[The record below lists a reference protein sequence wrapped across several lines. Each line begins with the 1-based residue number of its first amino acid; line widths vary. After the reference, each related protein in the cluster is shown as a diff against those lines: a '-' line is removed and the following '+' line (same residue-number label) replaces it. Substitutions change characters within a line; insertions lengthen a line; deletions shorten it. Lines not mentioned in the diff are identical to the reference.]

1 MADSEWDTKPS
12 DRRQWQEK
20 PLRPTIQRQWNTSD
34 IEEFRIALVAS
45 YHCLDSDIT
54 TKFKKIVNKYPPNY
68 NEVYADGIREINRL
82 IEEDPSLITSKN
94 KMMQRLEESI
104 TNMKQ
109 AEEEAK
115 KEMENFLILK
125 YKQKRVEADQP
136 IIKTVYTCKVPIPE
150 KIKNQARARNTNL
163 LSITGK

>member
-1 MADSEWDTKPS
+1 MSDSEWDTKPS

-20 PLRPTIQRQWNTSD
+20 PLKPTIQRNWSKTD
-34 IEEFRIALVAS
+34 IEEFRVALVAS

-68 NEVYADGIREINRL
+68 NEIYANGIREIL
-82 IEEDPSLITSKN
+82 QAIENDPSLASTKH
-94 KMMQRLEESI
+94 KMMEQLEENI
-104 TNMKQ
+104 ANMKI
-109 AEEEAK
+109 AEAEAK

-125 YKQKRVEADQP
+125 YKQKRIEAGQP
-136 IIKTVYTCKVPIPE
+136 VVKTIYTCKVPIPE
-150 KIKNQARARNTNL
+150 KIKIQARARNTNM

>member
-1 MADSEWDTKPS
+1 MSDSEWDTKPS

-20 PLRPTIQRQWNTSD
+20 PLKPTIQRHWNSSD
-34 IEEFRIALVAS
+34 IEEFRVALVAS

-68 NEVYADGIREINRL
+68 NEVYANGIREINHL
-82 IEEDPSLITSKN
+82 IEEDSSLAATKH
-94 KMMQRLEESI
+94 KMMERLEETI
-104 TNMKQ
+104 ANMKI

-125 YKQKRVEADQP
+125 YRQKRVESGQP
-136 IIKTVYTCKVPIPE
+136 IVKTIYTCKVPIPE
-150 KIKNQARARNTNL
+150 KIKNQARARNTNM